1 MLVATSHRSTE
12 QIGGA
17 GKRQQQLITDTCLPA
32 VVSRQ
37 LTLKLTQ

>member
-1 MLVATSHRSTE
+1 MVNATSHRSAG
-12 QIGGA
+12 QIEGV
-17 GKRQQQLITDTCLPA
+17 GKREQQLITNTCLPA